1 MFGKIICSVVLLTSL
16 LSAQSINGKNLIARK
31 LPENNK
37 INIDGEIEPVWAT
50 ADSVSDFVQFRP
62 NYGLAPTEKT
72 IAKVLVSKDALYVL
86 MIAYDNSGMTDYK
99 NGIHDDNTGDRV
111 SISLDTFND
120 KKTAYKFAVSST
132 GWRIDARILDD
143 GRRRDYNWDGI
154 WFAAAKRY
162 DWGYAV
168 EMKIPFKSI
177 QYKLGAKSWGL
188 DFDRWIPNKTED
200 IYWVKYSRHEGMRVS
215 NFGKL
220 IFEKKSSPQVRGLN
234 LELYPV
240 ALEKTEMLDNGKYKT
255 TPHVGMDFFYNPSA
269 QLTMMLS
276 VNPDFA
282 QIEADPF
289 KFNIS
294 RYETYYSE
302 RRPFFIEGNEIFTP
316 EGGNSF
322 EAMTLFYSR
331 RIGEKLPDGSNVPL
345 NLGAKVFGRID
356 DLEYG
361 SLIALTGNKSYSIN
375 GSDYSV
381 PAAVFGVARIKKQI
395 YDNSTVGAMFVGKR
409 DKEGN
414 QNGVL
419 DFDGSI
425 RGSDWQIGYQAARS
439 FTDSTGDYAFA
450 AGITK
455 FAKSWGTM
463 IKANYVGS
471 NFDVNQI
478 GYVPWIGTS
487 KIIGV
492 VGPRWFF
499 KDSPLRELI
508 IYGGGYLHNEKIDSY
523 TDRGLLIGGNL
534 DFRKMWGI
542 SFDMNYG
549 KSKDNDVIY
558 NSFQISSNIWV
569 RSSSIWNFY
578 TFSSFSKTY
587 NFYRDYLGT
596 FASVS
601 SGGSYLI
608 SPFLT
613 VGTSVNI
620 WREGK
625 PDGSLEDLTLNTRP
639 YITLTPVN
647 DMRIRIFTDN
657 LYIKSSD
664 KLERLFVGFYFAYNF
679 SPKSWI
685 YFTYNELRDRTHE
698 FDDAGNQ
705 LAERLH
711 VTGRD
716 ATLKVKYLYYF

>member
-1 MFGKIICSVVLLTSL
+1 MFGRIFYSIILLSSIIFAQPENSKTLIANKLPKTEKII
-16 LSAQSINGKNLIARK
+16 
-31 LPENNK
+31 
-37 INIDGEIEPVWAT
+37 IDGKIDPIWAA
-50 ADSVSDFVQFRP
+50 ADSVNDFVQFRP
-62 NYGLAPTEKT
+62 NYGLAPTERT
-72 IAKVLVSKDALYVL
+72 TAKVLVSEDALYVL
-86 MIAYDNSGMTDYK
+86 IIAYDKNRITDYK
-99 NGIHDDNTGDRV
+99 NGIHDDNNGDRV

-132 GWRIDARILDD
+132 GWRIDARVLDD

-154 WFAAAKRY
+154 WFADSRRY
-162 DWGYAV
+162 DWGYAA

-177 QYKLGAKSWGL
+177 QYKYGALSWGL
-188 DFDRWIPNKTED
+188 DFDRWIPNKSED
-200 IYWVKYSRHEGMRVS
+200 IYWVKYSRHEGMRIS

-220 IFEKKSSPQVRGLN
+220 IFQKDSVPHVKGLN

-240 ALEKTEMLDNGKYKT
+240 ALAKTEMDENGKYKT
-255 TPHVGMDFFYNPSA
+255 TPHVGMDFFYNPSQ
-269 QLTMMLS
+269 QLTLMLS

-345 NLGAKVFGRID
+345 TLGAKLFGRVNDI
-356 DLEYG
+356 EYG
-361 SLIALTGNKSYSIN
+361 SLIAATGEKNYSIDDRN
-375 GSDYSV
+375 YNTPS
-381 PAAVFGVARIKKQI
+381 AIFGVARLKKQI
-395 YDNSTVGAMFVGKR
+395 YNNSSIGTMFVGKR
-409 DKEGN
+409 DGEGN
-414 QNGVL
+414 QNAVL
-419 DFDGSI
+419 DLDGSI
-425 RGSDWQIGYQAARS
+425 RGGDWQIGYQAARS

-455 FAKSWGTM
+455 FAKTWGTM
-463 IKANYVGS
+463 IKANYVG
-471 NFDVNQI
+471 NKFDVSQV
-478 GYVPWIGTS
+478 GYVPWVGTS
-487 KIIGV
+487 KIIAL

-499 KDSPLRELI
+499 EKSPIQELI
-508 IYGGGYLHNEKIDSY
+508 LYGGGYLHNEKIDRY
-523 TDRGLLIGGNL
+523 TDKGLLLGGNVEFKKL
-534 DFRKMWGI
+534 WGI
-542 SFDMNYG
+542 SFDLNYG

-558 NSFQISSNIWV
+558 NSFQISGNV
-569 RSSSIWNFY
+569 YVHTSSDWSLFSY
-578 TFSSFSKTY
+578 TSFSKTY
-587 NFYRDYLGT
+587 NFARNSLGT
-596 FASVS
+596 FLS
-601 SGGSYLI
+601 SGGSGSYVI

-613 VGTSVNI
+613 VGSSFNV

-625 PDGSLEDLTLNTRP
+625 TDGSLEDLTLNTRP

-657 LYIKSSD
+657 LYVKSSD

-685 YFTYNELRDRTHE
+685 YFTYNELRDRNPE
-698 FDDAGNQ
+698 YNFNGDE
-705 LAERLH
+705 LPRKLH